1 MEYDSQFSSQR
12 RSKLVSRLRPETV
25 RLIEKFAQ
33 FYAIEPDQLIDT
45 AVTSLLL
52 EDKIFVE
59 HIRVRGRTEA
69 LRQI

>member
-12 RSKLVSRLRPETV
+12 RSKLVSRLRPETI

-45 AVTSLLL
+45 AVTSFLL
-52 EDKIFVE
+52 EDKKFVE
-59 HIRVRGRTEA
+59 YIRA
-69 LRQI
+69 